1 MAGNDVRDY
10 TGLISQNTVLT
21 WWLQFRR
28 SPAVLHITRFV
39 SRRKTSEAALRAAYA
54 ELAAIHAS
62 APVLLLTVD
71 QDLRVEGAN
80 DLAARIAGKQV
91 PDMIGLHPGT
101 ALGCLNAAANK
112 NGCGHGPTCEQCALC
127 RTILGTVRDGTRQ
140 ASIEVLLPLSIGGQ
154 TEERYFLISTAPLEA
169 EGKRK
174 ALLCAQDITD
184 LKREG
189 TKRKLAEDG
198 LKRSLALLKEI
209 HHRVKNNLQ
218 IVSSLLSIQANAV
231 ENQEAAAKLQD
242 CERRVMSM
250 AMIHEQLYNRDG
262 VSSVDLASYG
272 RDLVAQLCRSY
283 ARSASITCRI
293 ETSPTRLVIE
303 QAIPCGLILNEL
315 VTNAF
320 KHAYPNGRG
329 EIFIQL
335 SSEEDR
341 VCMTVSDQGVGM
353 PADFNCK
360 ASKSLG
366 MLLVSMLVQQLTGH
380 LEIGTPPGAS
390 FTVRFCMVPA
400 QAAASTRSA

>member
-1 MAGNDVRDY
+1 
-10 TGLISQNTVLT
+10 
-21 WWLQFRR
+21 
-28 SPAVLHITRFV
+28 
-39 SRRKTSEAALRAAYA
+39 
-54 ELAAIHAS
+54 
-62 APVLLLTVD
+62 
-71 QDLRVEGAN
+71 
-80 DLAARIAGKQV
+80 
-91 PDMIGLHPGT
+91 
-101 ALGCLNAAANK
+101 
-112 NGCGHGPTCEQCALC
+112 
-127 RTILGTVRDGTRQ
+127 
-140 ASIEVLLPLSIGGQ
+140 
-154 TEERYFLISTAPLEA
+154 
-169 EGKRK
+169 
-174 ALLCAQDITD
+174 
-184 LKREG
+184 
-189 TKRKLAEDG
+189 
-198 LKRSLALLKEI
+198 
-209 HHRVKNNLQ
+209 
-218 IVSSLLSIQANAV
+218 
-231 ENQEAAAKLQD
+231 
-242 CERRVMSM
+242 
-250 AMIHEQLYNRDG
+250 MIHEQLYNHDG

-341 VCMTVSDQGVGM
+341 VRMTVSDQGVGM

-366 MLLVSMLVQQLTGH
+366 MLLVNMLVQQLSGH

-400 QAAASTRSA
+400 QARCVH